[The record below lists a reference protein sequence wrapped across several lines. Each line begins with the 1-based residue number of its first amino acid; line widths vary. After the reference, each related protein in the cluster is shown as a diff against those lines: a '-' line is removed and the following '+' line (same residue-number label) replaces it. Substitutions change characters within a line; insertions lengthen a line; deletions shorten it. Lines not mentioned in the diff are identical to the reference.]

1 MLHPVNNDKS
11 SQIGFVCL
19 FIIFWGN
26 KLNIEKSFLKYTKC
40 IYGITIIRKGVLIE
54 YVHALRMTFPYFH
67 FNWVGFNNRGLPSSF
82 QAPSVW

>member
-1 MLHPVNNDKS
+1 MSINLIVCA
-11 SQIGFVCL
+11 CL
-19 FIIFWGN
+19 FAYSYAGADDEFLLGSFPDDFGWGACSSAYQT
-26 KLNIEKSFLKYTKC
+26 E
-40 IYGITIIRKGVLIE
+40 G